1 MKQYAKDCPIC
12 GARPDIFQDAKGKWD
27 VMCPNCDHHGALT
40 AICDKDTAQDAIE
53 AWNKQT
59 VEHIENEFPEL
70 KKPWRNFGDFQ
81 DWKI

>member
-12 GARPDIFQDAKGKWD
+12 GARPDIFQDAKGKWF
-27 VMCPNCDHHGALT
+27 VMCPECDKHGALT

-59 VEHIENEFPEL
+59 VEDIENEFPEL
-70 KKPWRNFGDFQ
+70 KKPWKNFGDFQ